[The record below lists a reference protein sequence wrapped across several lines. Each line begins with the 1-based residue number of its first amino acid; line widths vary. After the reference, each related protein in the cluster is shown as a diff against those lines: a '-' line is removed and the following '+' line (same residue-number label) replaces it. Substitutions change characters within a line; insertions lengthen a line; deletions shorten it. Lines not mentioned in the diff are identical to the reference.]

1 MLIQDTTIAQIEID
15 NTGNVYEQSYK
26 MLLTWKSSQKDLDAT
41 CDELKLALCDD
52 LVKKNSVA
60 QQYCHQRKT

>member
-1 MLIQDTTIAQIEID
+1 MLIQDTTIARIEID
-15 NTGNVYEQSYK
+15 NAGNVYEQSYK
-26 MLLTWKSSQKDLDAT
+26 MLLTWKNSQKNSDAT

-60 QQYCHQRKT
+60 QQYCYQRKT

>member
-26 MLLTWKSSQKDLDAT
+26 MLLTWKNSQKNSDAT

-60 QQYCHQRKT
+60 QQYCYQRKT